1 MIDTKLC
8 FTTLSLLELIILAS
22 VTQCK
27 CAMVTEQI
35 MYKILF
41 TFYKSQLSLQKF
53 TRAVLS
59 KIHPVLNLKLLK
71 IQYSM
76 NLIPTPRS
84 SMWSH
89 QP

>member
-1 MIDTKLC
+1 MTDTKLC
-8 FTTLSLLELIILAS
+8 FTTLLLLELIILAS

-27 CAMVTEQI
+27 CTMVTEQI
-35 MYKILF
+35 IYKILS
-41 TFYKSQLSLQKF
+41 TFYKSQLSIQKF
-53 TRAVLS
+53 TGAVLS

-76 NLIPTPRS
+76 NLIPTLKS